1 MFLMLVSH
9 YVLFDQF
16 IFKCSIVSPSQL
28 NCVSFFE
35 FCNRLSGLLHK
46 NLQHHSP
53 SLWPCRFPA
62 STGTIPVEWKNVH
75 TVADPG
81 FPRGGTNLWHDFS
94 QKLHEDCELETSSQ
108 SLETV
113 LAVSG
118 LVNMSTI
125 HKAASSLV
133 TGHFQNAAT
142 RIAPRDHSPINGF
155 RDIFPVD
162 SGMME

>member
-1 MFLMLVSH
+1 MFIQWQIQDFPEEAPTFDMILAKNCMKRGCASLAPLVSA
-9 YVLFDQF
+9 YA
-16 IFKCSIVSPSQL
+16 I
-28 NCVSFFE
+28 
-35 FCNRLSGLLHK
+35 
-46 NLQHHSP
+46 
-53 SLWPCRFPA
+53 
-62 STGTIPVEWKNVH
+62 
-75 TVADPG
+75 
-81 FPRGGTNLWHDFS
+81 
-94 QKLHEDCELETSSQ
+94 DCELETSSQ

-113 LAVSG
+113 LAISG

-155 RDIFPVD
+155 SDIFTVD